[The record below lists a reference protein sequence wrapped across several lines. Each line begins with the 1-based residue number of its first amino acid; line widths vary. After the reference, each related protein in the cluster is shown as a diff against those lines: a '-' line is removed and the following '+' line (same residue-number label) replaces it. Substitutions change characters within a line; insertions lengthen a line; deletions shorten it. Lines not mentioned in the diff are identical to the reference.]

1 MRAGALFASIACTT
15 ALLAPFASRVAAA
28 APDIVTRDVD
38 RFYAIYDAA
47 DGTPDAE
54 QLQHDYLGK
63 ASPGLLRFA
72 GMRRITGERIAETL
86 HKRPEIYRDARRCA
100 DVLPAVRA
108 RLSVALDELV
118 RLYPQ
123 ARLPAVTIAIGRGKP
138 VGTADANGVMIGLEA
153 LCGVDFFAPDMEDRF
168 VQVIAHEYVHVQQP
182 AAQVENPEEKVLHAA
197 LVEGGAEFIGELT
210 AGSISYGHLATWAK
224 GREKEVESAFLA
236 DRSDK
241 AIGSDWLYNGK
252 GTPARPG
259 DLGYWVGYR
268 IAKAYYRHAADRQ
281 AAVRDIIEMQDA
293 DAFLERSGWKPGID
307 LD

>member
-1 MRAGALFASIACTT
+1 MRARALSASIACI
-15 ALLAPFASRVAAA
+15 AVVLAPFASHAVAAV
-28 APDIVTRDVD
+28 PEIVTRDVD

-47 DGTPDAE
+47 GGTPDAE
-54 QLQHDYLGK
+54 QLQRDYLGK

-72 GMRRITGERIAETL
+72 EMRRITGERIAETL
-86 HKRPEIYRDARRCA
+86 HKRPELYRDARRCA
-100 DVLPAVRA
+100 DVLPAVRT
-108 RLSVALDELV
+108 RLSVALDRLV
-118 RLYPQ
+118 HLYPQ

-138 VGTADANGVMIGLEA
+138 VGTADAGGVMIGLEA
-153 LCGVDFFAPDMEDRF
+153 LCGVDFFDPDMEDRF

-197 LVEGGAEFIGELT
+197 LTEGGAEFIAELT
-210 AGSISYGHLATWAK
+210 AGSISYGHLAVWAR
-224 GREKEVESAFLA
+224 GRENEIGRAFLA
-236 DRSDK
+236 DRNDK

-252 GTPARPG
+252 GTPERPG

-268 IAKAYYRHAADRQ
+268 IAKAYYRHAADKQ

-293 DAFLERSGWKPGID
+293 DAFLEKSGWKPGID